1 METRKK
7 ARHIVLGLGLSL
19 LLGVSLLLTVCTG
32 IDIVRANES
41 DAYHGEFVG
50 HSETLSEY
58 DLYSATNTYNA
69 TAYAVGSDYIDD
81 YQYDETGKK
90 VFNDWYDLSTS
101 NKKTV
106 STDAPSVTVFTH
118 GLDADAKHW
127 SNDNS
132 GAFAYDEQSP
142 VQQLN
147 ALVKQSTGEDADI
160 YWALMRN
167 VSETEQPDVKF
178 FLVPLNDQKAQTNYN
193 DYDEH
198 YSVKTLPSSSHH
210 IILLFEAYNPNA
222 SNNYIY
228 KQFNYALSKIIYDI
242 AYYNGGVLPRL
253 NLIGHSRGGLTNLQY
268 ALDHPDMVAG
278 LFSFDTPYLGSHS
291 AKTSLADSFMGG
303 PGLVS
308 INDQDVYY
316 HYNDRWN
323 DNYDTLYS
331 DIEVYA
337 MGGYSDMNFLLDNVK
352 ATLTN
357 EGHKTGIEI
366 AKAYLTLG
374 STFYTTTAINVLVN
388 LLTEITPLTSFKL
401 PYLLLAAASCGLN
414 PYYITE
420 HPEAILG
427 EIQLFVSTIPGLSE
441 RLGNVMAYADVLKDI
456 DYEWW
461 NVLVPGA
468 PMFYNDV
475 CVDLDSQLGKD
486 ENRTYKGFTTF
497 TKEFTMNNVTRLNGN
512 GAIRQGVYGRPPVVH
527 NMALYD
533 SELIKYMLRHLA
545 VGGSTPTYLTQDVTG
560 GKEIMLYMGNI
571 SGNTL
576 EIPET
581 IDGQPVV
588 AIGDFAFAQDFYGK
602 SYSAV
607 VIPDSVE
614 KIGSYAFENCAQLS
628 AVTFG
633 ADSALTWIGDG
644 AFTGCAMLESIAIGE
659 QVDSIGQNV
668 FEGCTALASISVASA
683 NVSYAAQ
690 DGVLFNKDYSQLI
703 QYPIAKQSTA
713 YTVPAETDYIFAN
726 AFAGNTYLQS
736 INLNQVKVLSD
747 YVFLNCT
754 NLNTVTGGSQ
764 LETLLTGV
772 FGNTAWYASLTG
784 EYAFLGPVLMKYNGT
799 AETLD
804 LRNAPQEFDI
814 IASCAFYENENLQEV
829 ILPEEIETISVTAF
843 YGCDNLSDVYLLS
856 LDSVA
861 DIGHAAFGNNESL
874 QIYVSKQTEDLY
886 KANETMQMYGYDD
899 RLASI
904 QVPVSFNSNGGD
916 TYASIYLDYGGLVTD
931 LPEYISKEFHIF
943 DGWYVDG
950 TRYQNGMLWDR
961 TEPTTLEAQWIVK
974 NYAIEY
980 QIPSASS
987 NDVRNPLY
995 FNINDDVTLYNPSAI
1010 EHYDFGGWYDN
1021 AAYAGTAI
1029 TNVNQL
1035 TGHTTLYAKF
1045 VPHQFTVRFD
1055 LNYDTD
1061 EQLSDVVVD
1070 YDSNDY
1076 VFENP
1081 ARTGYAFIGWYY
1093 LDDNVKQFV
1102 WYADGGAFT
1111 SWYLAQDVTLSADWE
1126 KEHYYLEFKSDGEY
1140 LLNAAGE
1147 CFDNVMLEY
1156 GQSLSK
1162 AALLS
1167 DLNNGADG
1175 TYYCTDMNIL
1185 FDGFIWESVP
1195 DLGENGCVVTADVSV
1210 VYETFTLQFL
1220 DADYQVFATKEYK
1233 LADSIQPLPNF
1244 GFVTAGQYIDGWFV
1258 DDRLGDHINHP
1269 LFDVGDKIYFEQQE
1283 IGSTVFTM
1291 PDLTA
1296 GYFEN
1301 ATIILSPDIQYYEY
1315 TIYLHD
1321 ENDSVIEVISGIKY
1335 GDAYSLTIPE
1345 KVGHDFEGCYY
1356 LDNENEIS
1364 FPVSGNYSLTD
1375 SVHVFIRYSP
1385 KIFTITYE
1393 LGNSVFLDSGTMR
1406 DTYTYGESF
1415 SLPAFYKVGYL
1426 YNGLYI
1432 KNTTEKRT
1440 YIYATDCRDFVFV
1453 PQFTGTVY
1461 TLSSASPNSV
1471 NITAAYSIVESYS
1484 SAGNPIRCM
1493 INIAAT
1499 VNVFTIKSNY
1509 SAFQNTSLTV
1519 LTRNTPLKIILDG
1532 YMTYGYDNSHG
1543 ISSNNNA
1550 DLTISVCSTSFVGG
1564 AKSTDQNN
1572 TTGKYGIYKPSGKLI
1587 LETFR
1592 HNYTT
1597 HQQLSVMGGAGYSY
1611 LYQKMSSPRSGGDG
1625 GYGIR
1630 ANELEITFLQ
1640 LKAYGGAG
1648 ACGSDGTTGAAGTS
1662 VNWNGGT
1669 GVNGGSG
1676 GDGGY
1681 GIYVNKLTLV
1691 SVIGEIFGGDGGSGG
1706 EGGAGG
1712 NGYTQTG
1719 VGGGS
1724 YQPDGLPGGNGGV
1737 GGRGGN
1743 GGNGNYGINDV
1754 SQLSRDGDSFLQIY
1768 GGNGGYGMNGGRGGN
1783 GGDGGDGG
1791 KGEWNKRGGDGG
1803 DGGDGGQGGQSG
1815 NGGNGQ
1821 NATPF
1826 DALYSDFCTT
1836 EAGSGKVSV
1845 VSNPGGSGGLGG
1857 AGGAK
1862 GGWFN
1867 SAGDPGRDGDPG
1879 ASGAAGTDGT
1889 P

>member
-1 METRKK
+1 M
-7 ARHIVLGLGLSL
+7 A
-19 LLGVSLLLTVCTG
+19 
-32 IDIVRANES
+32 
-41 DAYHGEFVG
+41 
-50 HSETLSEY
+50 
-58 DLYSATNTYNA
+58 
-69 TAYAVGSDYIDD
+69 
-81 YQYDETGKK
+81 
-90 VFNDWYDLSTS
+90 
-101 NKKTV
+101 
-106 STDAPSVTVFTH
+106 
-118 GLDADAKHW
+118 
-127 SNDNS
+127 
-132 GAFAYDEQSP
+132 
-142 VQQLN
+142 
-147 ALVKQSTGEDADI
+147 
-160 YWALMRN
+160 
-167 VSETEQPDVKF
+167 
-178 FLVPLNDQKAQTNYN
+178 
-193 DYDEH
+193 
-198 YSVKTLPSSSHH
+198 
-210 IILLFEAYNPNA
+210 
-222 SNNYIY
+222 
-228 KQFNYALSKIIYDI
+228 
-242 AYYNGGVLPRL
+242 
-253 NLIGHSRGGLTNLQY
+253 
-268 ALDHPDMVAG
+268 
-278 LFSFDTPYLGSHS
+278 
-291 AKTSLADSFMGG
+291 
-303 PGLVS
+303 
-308 INDQDVYY
+308 
-316 HYNDRWN
+316 
-323 DNYDTLYS
+323 
-331 DIEVYA
+331 
-337 MGGYSDMNFLLDNVK
+337 
-352 ATLTN
+352 
-357 EGHKTGIEI
+357 
-366 AKAYLTLG
+366 
-374 STFYTTTAINVLVN
+374 
-388 LLTEITPLTSFKL
+388 
-401 PYLLLAAASCGLN
+401 
-414 PYYITE
+414 
-420 HPEAILG
+420 

-441 RLGNVMAYADVLKDI
+441 QLGSIVAYEDVLRDI

-461 NVLVPGA
+461 SVFVPNT